1 MTFDSAVVL
10 GLSMLWALCL
20 LAVGYEVIT
29 RKENGYSSVKR
40 HKNKSK

>member
-10 GLSMLWALCL
+10 TVAMLWALCL

-40 HKNKSK
+40 YKNKSK

>member
-40 HKNKSK
+40 YKKNNK